1 MPSSARRRRPV
12 LKVTLFQIKVVHT
25 AIFFLLSG
33 CVLFIVHS
41 GLGNRI
47 SSLTWVA
54 IGLVLLESVV
64 LALSGWQCP
73 LTLLAERLGAKQ
85 PGVADL
91 FLPQWLADRIFPV
104 CGTTFVLAS
113 ALVVYRVLSGGAE

>member
-1 MPSSARRRRPV
+1 M
-12 LKVTLFQIKVVHT
+12 KVTLFRIKVVHT

-33 CVLFIVHS
+33 CVLFIAHS
-41 GLGNRI
+41 AVVDRI
-47 SSLTWVA
+47 SVLTWVA
-54 IGLVLLESVV
+54 MGLVLLESVV

-73 LTLLAERLGAKQ
+73 LTLLAERMGAKE

-104 CGTTFVLAS
+104 CGTTWVLAS
-113 ALVVYRVLSGGAE
+113 ALVVYRVLSASAD